1 MCLIVTKVTSRT
13 AQRVATRERLY
24 EAAIA
29 EFKRTGVSGA
39 DVGSIVAE
47 ASVAHGTFFF
57 HFPSKEHVL
66 AELGQR
72 EERRMAAELDRFLNA
87 RHELQATLFEVV
99 RMTVSLER
107 RLGPLLFKDML
118 ALYFAPHRK
127 ELQPWSDHPVITR
140 VIQEFDIAQ
149 RDGWFRKDV
158 ESSDI
163 AMIFL
168 LGLYALLLTQD
179 RNAERT
185 RVLEEYVSTVMRG
198 LSSEIP
204 STT

>member
-1 MCLIVTKVTSRT
+1 VTKVTSRT
-13 AQRVATRERLY
+13 VQRVATRERLY
-24 EAAIA
+24 VAAVA

-39 DVGSIVAE
+39 DLGSIVAE
-47 ASVAHGTFFF
+47 AAVAHGTFFF
-57 HFPSKEHVL
+57 HFPSKEHVV

-72 EERRMAAELDRFLNA
+72 EEHRMAAELDRFLSA
-87 RHELQATLFEVV
+87 HRDLEATLVEVV
-99 RMTVSLER
+99 RMAVSLER

-140 VIQEFDIAQ
+140 VIQEFDVAQ
-149 RDGWFRKDV
+149 RDGRFRKDV

-185 RVLEEYVSTVMRG
+185 RVLEEYVSTLLRG
-198 LSSEIP
+198 LSSEVRSIK
-204 STT
+204 